1 MNMTITLEVPQE
13 LELELAIEAAR
24 LGLSLSD
31 YALRLLSRR
40 APIERIPK
48 TGAELVTYWQD
59 AGLIGT
65 LTDIVDSQQHAKT
78 IRAQAEKRTR
88 GVS

>member
-1 MNMTITLEVPQE
+1 MAITLEVPQE
-13 LELELAIEAAR
+13 LEHDLAIEAAK

-31 YALRLLSRR
+31 YAIRLLSRR
-40 APIERIPK
+40 VPIRTLPK

-65 LTDIVDSQQHAKT
+65 RTDIVDSQQHARA
-78 IRAQAEKRTR
+78 IRAQAEKRTKE
-88 GVS
+88 V

>member
-1 MNMTITLEVPQE
+1 MTITLEVPQE
-13 LELELAIEAAR
+13 LEHELAIEAAK

-31 YALRLLSRR
+31 YAIRLLSRR
-40 APIERIPK
+40 NPTQTIPN

-65 LTDIVDSQQHAKT
+65 HTDIVDSQQHARA

-88 GVS
+88 RV